1 MESSQTIND
10 PLGCPGVGSS
20 LGVRAWGHPQQSP
33 KRSINLFTVNK
44 LKLKP
49 LPCSWLNTRALGS
62 DGTQLWVSI
71 NSFTNIQVQGQKSPS
86 LLLGFCVCLNSK
98 SPGGL
103 PWLRG
108 PRPLPLPPQVP
119 EPQLYRPAFS
129 HIDIY
134 IYMYVYITYTA
145 SIYINVHSFLE

>member
-20 LGVRAWGHPQQSP
+20 LGVWAWRHPQQSP

-44 LKLKP
+44 LRLKP
-49 LPCSWLNTRALGS
+49 LPCGWLNTRALGS
-62 DGTQLWVSI
+62 DGTRLWVSI

-86 LLLGFCVCLNSK
+86 LLRGFSTA
-98 SPGGL
+98 SPGGPPL
-103 PWLRG
+103 AKG
-108 PRPLPLPPQVP
+108 PPPPQGP

-134 IYMYVYITYTA
+134 IYMYVYIIYTA